1 MKPVLFI
8 NNFRGFKN
16 TFLQLEN
23 VNFLVGENSTGK
35 TSILKLIKILSHTD
49 FWFKNDSDHFRRE
62 FGYYSEITDDEFFEI
77 GLVSPQTK
85 KFIWLKFVNVQG
97 FASLTEI
104 KQIDIF
110 INIHILLGKRTA
122 KYRYNKSDFCEYFK
136 EEYLTFFKHWIKNY
150 GLDDAEELSD
160 SLLVRGVPIPL
171 VLQIHFLINRH
182 LDDKEKDKGFQ
193 LPSLVPSLAWLAPIR
208 TEPKRTYDDYELNFS
223 PEGTH
228 IPYLLKK
235 QLTARRKTKQGLKF
249 EKILNRFG
257 EDSGMFEKI
266 TVTQYSKSNL
276 SPFNI
281 NIVINGKP
289 VKIINVGYGVSQIL
303 PLIVETVLR
312 ENDTWLALQQP
323 EIHLHPRGQA
333 AFGDLIHKSALSDN
347 KGFIVETHSDYT
359 IDRFRLK
366 LSNDYKNEDKGEIT
380 SQVVFFSRNS
390 EGNQLT
396 VVPIL
401 PNGAYSEEQPIEFK
415 QFFIKEE
422 LSLLQI

>member
-1 MKPVLFI
+1 MKPVLFV
-8 NNFRGFKN
+8 NNFRGFKD

-35 TSILKLIKILSHTD
+35 TSILKLIKILSHHD

-62 FGYYSEITDDEFFEI
+62 FGYYSEITDEESFEI
-77 GLVSPQTK
+77 GLISPETK
-85 KFIWLKFVNVQG
+85 KFIWLKFINVQG
-97 FASLTEI
+97 FSGLTEI
-104 KQIDIF
+104 RQLDVL
-110 INIHILLGKRTA
+110 INVHIYLGKRSA
-122 KYRYNKSDFCEYFK
+122 KYRFEKKDFSE
-136 EEYLTFFKHWIKNY
+136 FFKDKYLSFFANWVKNS
-150 GLDDAEELSD
+150 GLNEAQELSD
-160 SLLVRGVPIPL
+160 SLLRGVQIPL
-171 VLQIHFLINRH
+171 VLQIYFLINKH
-182 LDDKEKDKGFQ
+182 FDDKEKDKGFQ
-193 LPSLVPSLAWLAPIR
+193 LPSIVRSLAWLAPIR
-208 TEPKRTYDDYELNFS
+208 TEPKRTYDDYELSFS

-235 QLTARRKTKQGLKF
+235 QLTARKRTKQGLKF
-249 EKILNRFG
+249 EEILNRFG

-303 PLIVETVLR
+303 PLIVETVIR

-333 AFGDLIHKSALSDN
+333 AFGDLIYKSAFNDD
-347 KGFIVETHSDYT
+347 KKFIVETHSDYT

-366 LSNDYKNEDKGEIT
+366 LSKDFKKGEKAKIT
-380 SQVVFFSRNS
+380 SQVVFFNRNKD
-390 EGNQLT
+390 GNHLT
-396 VVPIL
+396 VIPIL
-401 PNGAYSEEQPIEFK
+401 SNGSYSEEQPIEFK

-422 LSLLQI
+422 LALLQI